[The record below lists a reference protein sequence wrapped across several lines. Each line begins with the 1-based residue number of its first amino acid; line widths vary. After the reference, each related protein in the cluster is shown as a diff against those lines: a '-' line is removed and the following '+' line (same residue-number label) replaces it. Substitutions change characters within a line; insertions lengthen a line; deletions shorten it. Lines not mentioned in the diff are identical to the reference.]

1 MTRPW
6 VLPGSNCQNELPKE
20 DTKVSERKTAAVD
33 DFATIKEAL
42 ERIKKEEKEAQERA
56 AKESEPVP
64 EMDYSCNGV
73 EVNLANSCADIY
85 PDCEIS
91 EAYKEHQEYI
101 KQAEAAGTYIND
113 KVIEDALKILA
124 RRELEEA
131 YKKQPQDIYDAR
143 WNNTSEEDLAHK
155 IYKSKYQWKL
165 PPLVNHSLSCICQQ
179 CQDKRKVRGCS
190 CEMCYGRR
198 NDLT

>member
-6 VLPGSNCQNELPKE
+6 TLPGVIEKLAKDLNITPEQAAGVVGNCQNELPIE
-20 DTKVSERKTAAVD
+20 ETKVSERKTAAVD

-42 ERIKKEEKEAQERA
+42 ERIQKEEKEAQERA

-91 EAYKEHQEYI
+91 EAYKEHQEYL
-101 KQAEAAGTYIND
+101 KQAQAAGTYMHNM
-113 KVIEDALKILA
+113 LA
-124 RRELEEA
+124 RTPEQIVEIVKELYGPEA
-131 YKKQPQDIYDAR
+131 AEKLIY
-143 WNNTSEEDLAHK
+143 L
-155 IYKSKYQWKL
+155 
-165 PPLVNHSLSCICQQ
+165 
-179 CQDKRKVRGCS
+179 
-190 CEMCYGRR
+190 
-198 NDLT
+198 LTPCNRYP

>member
-6 VLPGSNCQNELPKE
+6 TLPGVIEKLAKDLNITPEQAAGVVGNCQNELPIE
-20 DTKVSERKTAAVD
+20 ETKVSERKTAAVD

-42 ERIKKEEKEAQERA
+42 ERIQKEEKEAQERA

-101 KQAEAAGTYIND
+101 KQAEAAGTYITD

-124 RRELEEA
+124 RRELGEA
-131 YKKQPQDIYDAR
+131 YKK
-143 WNNTSEEDLAHK
+143 
-155 IYKSKYQWKL
+155 
-165 PPLVNHSLSCICQQ
+165 
-179 CQDKRKVRGCS
+179 DKRKVRGCS
-190 CEMCYGRR
+190 CEMCYGRHR
-198 NDLT
+198 DLT